1 MASVEWK
8 MKTAD
13 KGVKVEECRRNAK
26 NWWHQVR
33 TRGKGLHTALKEGR
47 RVGPMEQKNERMG
60 QRSGKLTARAWER

>member
-26 NWWHQVR
+26 NGWHQVR
-33 TRGKGLHTALKEGR
+33 ARGKGLRTAFKEVR
-47 RVGPMEQKNERMG
+47 RVGPVE
-60 QRSGKLTARAWER
+60 